1 MKRATHFSVQPGWRL
16 LLSDMGL
23 NPDHLL
29 RLAQLPADLFTRK
42 DGTITAAQ
50 YFGLWQAI
58 ETSAG
63 VASLPLLVGA
73 AISVEAF
80 DPPIFA
86 SLCSPNLNV
95 AMQRLS
101 AFKKLVGPM
110 TLNVQ
115 AGQAKTVITLECYGN
130 EGHIPKSLAMTELV
144 FLTQLIRL
152 GTRYR
157 VIPLEVMLPEM
168 PANLDDYAAYFGL
181 PPKKGAL
188 IRLTFSA
195 HDAARPFLTANEAM
209 WGYFEPG
216 LRKRLSTL
224 DATAKISERVRAVLL
239 EGLPAGEYSVE
250 TVARHLA
257 LSKRSLQR
265 QLSEESTSFKDILNA
280 TRQQLAQHYLST
292 ASVSQ
297 GEIAYLLGFQEV
309 NSFIRAFKDWTG
321 NTPAA
326 YRHDLNVLVSTTH

>member
-1 MKRATHFSVQPGWRL
+1 
-16 LLSDMGL
+16 MGL

-29 RLAQLPADLFTRK
+29 RLAQLPA
-42 DGTITAAQ
+42 AQ

-58 ETSAG
+58 EASAG
-63 VASLPLLVGA
+63 AASLPLLVGA

-130 EGHIPKSLAMTELV
+130 EGHIPKSLAMTERV

-157 VIPLEVMLPEM
+157 VIPLEVMLPEV

-195 HDAARPFLTANEAM
+195 RDAARPFLTANEAM
-209 WGYFEPG
+209 WDISSRVCASGYLHWMRRQRSVNVSGPYC
-216 LRKRLSTL
+216 S
-224 DATAKISERVRAVLL
+224 RAC
-239 EGLPAGEYSVE
+239 
-250 TVARHLA
+250 
-257 LSKRSLQR
+257 R
-265 QLSEESTSFKDILNA
+265 Q
-280 TRQQLAQHYLST
+280 
-292 ASVSQ
+292 AS
-297 GEIAYLLGFQEV
+297 
-309 NSFIRAFKDWTG
+309 IR
-321 NTPAA
+321 
-326 YRHDLNVLVSTTH
+326 